1 MPAAPTFQTAEAIA
15 PARRRTECSPVPW
28 ARIAAAGTL
37 IAGGGLLLGGKRKAG
52 LVAATTGASLA
63 LLDQQDVVRAW
74 WDQLPGHIGR
84 VQAILGQVQE
94 TLDDVTEQ
102 RDKLAKLLNR

>member
-1 MPAAPTFQTAEAIA
+1 MPLAPEPKIAASPV
-15 PARRRTECSPVPW
+15 PARRRACCSQIPW

-37 IAGGGLLLGGKRKAG
+37 IASGGLLLSGKRKAG

-63 LLDQQDVVRAW
+63 LLDQQEVVRAW
-74 WDQLPGHIGR
+74 WDNLPGNIDK
-84 VQAILGQVQE
+84 VQKLLGQVQE
-94 TLDDVTEQ
+94 TLEDVAEQ